1 MRLSSLF
8 TQSSQ
13 LHAEGGGKE
22 IPAATLERNL
32 NNGLREIAG
41 KAQGQSVTG
50 EVIEKNGSDILLS
63 IGKDQ
68 LLRAR
73 IDGNLPIEPG
83 QLMTFAILKN
93 AGGSR
98 VLLSPLFANTA
109 NDPNI
114 SRALQMAGLPETAAT
129 VKMVQTMMQE
139 GMSIDKNSLAQMM
152 RLMGQNPQAGVE
164 TLVQLTRLGLPVTEN
179 NIFQMESYK
188 NLEHQMTEG
197 LRDIADALS
206 ETFTQ
211 MVSSGNAPEGVALYR
226 ELFTILADG
235 TGEEA
240 MPEKGAEGAEN
251 ASVREEILSG
261 PPSLEMVSEPSE
273 GGAKDLSMEALMERL
288 GLSGREISSLA
299 DQMLKAG
306 VPKELVRQFTS
317 GELSAK
323 ELLGE
328 LGDLI
333 RDGEK
338 AGESERFAP
347 LLGGKEFHALLKNE
361 MTRQWMLTPEEVAG
375 EKKVEELYQ
384 RLNSQMSR
392 LARTLEQNSASNTP
406 LAKAVSNMSGSIDF
420 MNQLN
425 QMFTYVQLPLK
436 MQGKDANGE
445 LYVYTNKKNLAK
457 KDGEVSALL
466 HLDMENLGS
475 VDVHVAMRDNKV
487 STRFYLRD
495 DSALDLIASH
505 IDILNERLNKRGYS
519 MSASFINKGEEGSET
534 IMEEILKQG
543 KNISVLSGNSF
554 DARA

>member
-8 TQSSQ
+8 TQGSQ
-13 LHAEGGGKE
+13 LHTENGGKE
-22 IPAATLERNL
+22 LPAALERNL

-41 KAQGQSVTG
+41 KTQGQSVTG
-50 EVIEKNGSDILLS
+50 EVIEKNGSDILLA

-73 IDGNLPIEPG
+73 LDGNISIEPG

-93 AGGSR
+93 AGGSK

-129 VKMVQTMMQE
+129 VKMVQIMMQE

-152 RLMGQNPQAGVE
+152 RLMGQNPQAGLE
-164 TLVQLTRLGLPVTEN
+164 TLVQLNRLGLPVTEN
-179 NIFQMESYK
+179 NIFQMEAYK
-188 NLEHQMTEG
+188 SLEHQMTEG
-197 LRDIADALS
+197 LRDIADALG

-211 MVSSGNAPEGVALYR
+211 MVSSGNAEEGVALYR
-226 ELFTILADG
+226 EIFTFLAGEADMESAPGG
-235 TGEEA
+235 TG
-240 MPEKGAEGAEN
+240 GAQGVPAQEGTALKPDISELF
-251 ASVREEILSG
+251 SEILSEG
-261 PPSLEMVSEPSE
+261 KETAFGKELLES
-273 GGAKDLSMEALMERL
+273 L
-288 GLSGREISSLA
+288 GLSGKEFSSLA

-306 VPKELVRQFTS
+306 VPKELVRQLAS
-317 GELSAK
+317 GELPVK
-323 ELLGE
+323 ELLGR
-328 LGDLI
+328 LGSLI
-333 RDGEK
+333 RDSEL
-338 AGESERFAP
+338 AGESRDFAP

-361 MTRQWMLTPEEVAG
+361 MSKQWMLTPEEVAG

-384 RLNSQMSR
+384 RLNSQLSR
-392 LARTLEQNSASNTP
+392 LSRALEQNSASDTP
-406 LAKAVSNMSGSIDF
+406 AAKAVSNMSGSIDF

-466 HLDMENLGS
+466 HLDMESLGS
-475 VDVHVAMRDNKV
+475 VDVHVALRDSKV
-487 STRFYLRD
+487 STKFYLRD

-505 IDILNERLNKRGYS
+505 IDLLNERLNKRGYS
-519 MSASFINKGEEGSET
+519 MSASFVKKGEEGPET
-534 IMEEILKQG
+534 VMEEILKQV